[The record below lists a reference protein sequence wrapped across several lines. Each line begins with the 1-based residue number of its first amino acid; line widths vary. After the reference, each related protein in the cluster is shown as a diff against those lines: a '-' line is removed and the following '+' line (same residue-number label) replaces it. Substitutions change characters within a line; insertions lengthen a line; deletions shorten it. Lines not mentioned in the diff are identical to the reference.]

1 MYRHSITVIYQ
12 FFFFNYISC
21 DIYFVLFFFSE
32 FPKKEKIMEEIV
44 HVEVP
49 GHNEQIL
56 HSLHELQQRGL
67 FCDISLEASNGF
79 VYVHHVVLAANGAEF
94 QGLIICNTKT
104 YSTNITKKLDCGKYC
119 IQVIEAFVVY
129 LYTGEINIEK
139 KYISDFIKLCNDL
152 NLTCVTVFLKEF
164 IESVNVDLTLI
175 EKSTHSDSLL
185 LVPQTETQPIYT
197 LSKVERQLSNETNE
211 QPSVLAVCKV
221 ADSEVLNNTEDII
234 YGTKGIQV
242 QTINEG
248 NSLYLRPCNNKP
260 SNVCLETNHEVVDSD
275 SKYTVECDEKMIM
288 GDKSLCQN
296 VNEDMTKLK
305 GDKSSCQNRK
315 ASNTM
320 MKVRIKREKLDSFK
334 MVTYSNLRKVEKD
347 KNHVRSPKKI
357 KYESTKGTEDLN
369 NGLEKIVLKKRKKIS
384 DDSNF
389 LNVVTCF
396 ENKTVSGKKLK
407 TEINKIKI
415 KTNTK
420 TRSKAVTEK
429 KDKKQIKN
437 FKSKIMG
444 TKFKFKKSKHG
455 QDKANSDGDL
465 QNIFTDNEKSST
477 QMEKKSQLPV
487 WRKCGRCSLIFESY
501 SEHAAHMRDVHKPY
515 PCQLC
520 KWVGHKR
527 HLHASHMYGQ
537 HKIIAYP
544 ETYPLV
550 QCDEEV

>member
-1 MYRHSITVIYQ
+1 
-12 FFFFNYISC
+12 
-21 DIYFVLFFFSE
+21 
-32 FPKKEKIMEEIV
+32 MEEII
-44 HVEVP
+44 HVGVP
-49 GHNEQIL
+49 SHNEQIL

-67 FCDISLEASNGF
+67 YCDISLEASNGF
-79 VYVHHVVLAANGAEF
+79 AYVHHVVLAANGAEF
-94 QGLIICNTKT
+94 QSLIISKTKT
-104 YSTNITKKLDCGKYC
+104 YSTNINKKLDCGKYC

-152 NLTCVTVFLKEF
+152 NLPCVTVLLKDF

-175 EKSTHSDSLL
+175 EKFSSSQSDSLL
-185 LVPQTETQPIYT
+185 LVPQTEIQPIYT
-197 LSKVERQLSNETNE
+197 LSKVERELSDETNK
-211 QPSVLAVCKV
+211 QPSALTGCKV
-221 ADSEVLNNTEDII
+221 ADSEVLSNTEGII

-248 NSLYLRPCNNKP
+248 NSLYPRPCNTKP
-260 SNVCLETNHEVVDSD
+260 SEINEDKNRSLNVCLEKNCEVLDSD

-296 VNEDMTKLK
+296 TNEVITK
-305 GDKSSCQNRK
+305 GDKSSSQNTNEVVTKGDKYLHQNTNEVVTKGDKSLCQNTNVSIK
-315 ASNTM
+315 TI
-320 MKVRIKREKLDSFK
+320 KVRIKREKLDS
-334 MVTYSNLRKVEKD
+334 VEKN
-347 KNHVRSPKKI
+347 KNHVVRSPRKM
-357 KYESTKGTEDLN
+357 KYESIKGTEDLN
-369 NGLEKIVLKKRKKIS
+369 NGLDKIILKKRKKIS

-396 ENKTVSGKKLK
+396 KNNAISGKKLK
-407 TEINKIKI
+407 TEINKLKI

-420 TRSKAVTEK
+420 TRSKAVAGT
-429 KDKKQIKN
+429 KDKKQMKN
-437 FKSKIMG
+437 FKSKSMG
-444 TKFKFKKSKHG
+444 TKFKLKKNKRG
-455 QDKANSDGDL
+455 QDKDNVDAKNGDL
-465 QNIFTDNEKSST
+465 QNIFTDNEKSSPKR
-477 QMEKKSQLPV
+477 EKNYQLPV